1 MIFGR
6 VFELFLSNKNT
17 IKLKTMG
24 AVECFPFHYKFIVI
38 FHSFFLTFFFVKS
51 LYSEYYNSSVL
62 LVFFLIQILRYKVIS
77 DLGKFW
83 TTRIIV
89 LENQPMIKKGIYKYF
104 RHPNYFVVFAEV
116 LLVCLFFGDFQM
128 LFFFSILNLV
138 LIFVRIYF
146 EEKANFNRRKN

>member
-104 RHPNYFVVFAEV
+104 RHPNYFVVFAEI

>member
-17 IKLKTMG
+17 IKLKKMG
-24 AVECFPFHYKFIVI
+24 AVEYFPFHYKFIVI

-51 LYSEYYNSSVL
+51 LYAEYYNPSVL

-104 RHPNYFVVFAEV
+104 RHPNYFVVFAEI